1 MVESIE
7 AAAMPTKPGEYVK
20 TAEGEIIPR
29 GPIGERSIAT
39 TPQGNIINFDT
50 EGLPIQLGPKPEVI
64 KIPKKPFKYTGGMGF

>member
-7 AAAMPTKPGEYVK
+7 AVAMPTKPGEYVR

-29 GPIGERSIAT
+29 GPIGERSITT

-50 EGLPIQLGPKPEVI
+50 EGLPI
-64 KIPKKPFKYTGGMGF
+64 